1 MSDVQTAEGAADAGR
16 GECFCYCRALAQF
29 LKELCLGAWT
39 ESLRADRRLTALE
52 QRLAALEQ
60 TKKEG

>member
-1 MSDVQTAEGAADAGR
+1 MYRQPRVPQMQN
-16 GECFCYCRALAQF
+16 GESAFSYCRALAQF
-29 LKELCLGAWT
+29 LKEFCLGAWT